1 MKGEEKEKK
10 GMKIFTFA
18 SSEREASGNGFI
30 NHAMHIGLGLQ
41 MGLFKAKENTSQLQD
56 ACGW

>member
-18 SSEREASGNGFI
+18 SSEREASGTCVI
-30 NHAMHIGLGLQ
+30 NHAKNIGLGL
-41 MGLFKAKENTSQLQD
+41 
-56 ACGW
+56 